1 MGLKQIDH
9 GTAEYREMV
18 DLRNRILRQP
28 LGLSF
33 TDEELNHEK
42 DDILIAAYDEDEIV
56 GCCMLVKHDN
66 KTLRLRQM
74 AVDESVQRKGIG
86 ASILQFAENL
96 AQDKGFNCIRMHARD
111 SALDFYRKLGYQ
123 VKGDVFLEV
132 NLPHHIIEKEL
143 R

>member
-9 GTAEYREMV
+9 GSAEYRQMV

-33 TDEELNHEK
+33 TDEELSQES

-56 GCCMLVKHDN
+56 GCCMLVKQDN

-74 AVDESVQRKGIG
+74 AVDESVQRKGVG

-96 AQDKGFNCIRMHARD
+96 AHDKGFKCIRMHARD
-111 SALDFYRKLGYQ
+111 TALDFYKKLGYQ
-123 VKGDVFLEV
+123 VKGDVFIEV
-132 NLPHHIIEKEL
+132 NLPHHIMEKEL
-143 R
+143 L

>member
-9 GTAEYREMV
+9 GSAEYKEMV
-18 DLRNRILRQP
+18 KLRDQVLRQP

-33 TDEELNHEK
+33 TDEELENEK
-42 DDILIAAYDEDEIV
+42 DDILIAAFDDDEMV

-74 AVDESVQRKGIG
+74 AVHEDVQRKGVG

-96 AQDKGFNCIRMHARD
+96 AHDKGFNCIRMHARD
-111 SALDFYRKLGYQ
+111 TAMDFYKKLGYQ
-123 VKGDVFLEV
+123 VVGDVFMEV
-132 NLPHHIIEKEL
+132 NLPHHIMEKEI

>member
-9 GTAEYREMV
+9 GSAEYREMV

-56 GCCMLVKHDN
+56 GCCMLVKQDN

-96 AQDKGFNCIRMHARD
+96 AHDKGFKCIRMHARD

-123 VKGDVFLEV
+123 VKGDLFMEV
-132 NLPHHIIEKEL
+132 NLPHHIMEKEL
-143 R
+143 H